1 MNVRLRSFVL
11 IGIAVSLLLVFVAAP
26 HASSSPDGLERV
38 AADTGIDRQV
48 ADHAL
53 ADGPL
58 ADYGVQGIDRPG
70 LSTGV
75 AGALGVVI
83 TFVLGAGLVGLL
95 RVTRRRA
102 SADTPT

>member
-1 MNVRLRSFVL
+1 MSLRFRSFLL
-11 IGIAVSLLLVFVAAP
+11 IGVAVSLVLVFVAAP

-48 ADHAL
+48 TDHAM

-58 ADYGVQGIDRPG
+58 ADYGVQGIDSPG

-75 AGALGVVI
+75 AGAFGVVI
-83 TFVLGAGLVGLL
+83 TFALGAGLLAVVRLA
-95 RVTRRRA
+95 RRA
-102 SADTPT
+102 RADAPT

>member
-38 AADTGIDRQV
+38 AADTGIDRQ
-48 ADHAL
+48 ATDHAL

-58 ADYGVQGIDRPG
+58 ADYGVQGIDSPG

-75 AGALGVVI
+75 AGALGIVM
-83 TFVLGAGLVGLL
+83 TFALSAALVGVL

-102 SADTPT
+102 PADAAR